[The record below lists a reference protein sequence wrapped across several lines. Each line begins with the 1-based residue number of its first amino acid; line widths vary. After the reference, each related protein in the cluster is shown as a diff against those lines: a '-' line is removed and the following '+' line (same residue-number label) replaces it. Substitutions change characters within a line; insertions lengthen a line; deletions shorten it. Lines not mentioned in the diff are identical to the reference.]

1 MIPIVV
7 LSGFLGSGKTTLLQ
21 HALAY
26 YKEQGLKP
34 AILMNELGDVNLD
47 GSVVN
52 GQAPMKEMLSG
63 CICCTIR
70 GDLGVELMNLAEEYK
85 PDVIIVECT
94 GVANPMEI
102 VDAVTDASMY
112 SAMVLQSVITVMDA
126 RQFLDYASGNERSK
140 SLRLMQDQL
149 RCASKLIINKT
160 DLLAAGELQ
169 KVQALVKELNPYA
182 LTVTSQRSDV
192 DAKAFFSI
200 RGEDRMDVSHSKESV
215 VDNGN
220 DHHSENHLHAHDN
233 PADHGYADHGHYDH
247 HHDHDHHDHDHGHG
261 GHYHSYDHV
270 VVHTH
275 FFGQPVPR
283 SRFEQLFRSLPAEI
297 YRAKGIVRFL
307 ETEGQMMFQF
317 AYRELEIIPIRPQK
331 PVNDVAVL
339 MGENFSASEIE
350 ERLRTLELA
359 RRPLTRL

>member
-1 MIPIVV
+1 
-7 LSGFLGSGKTTLLQ
+7 
-21 HALAY
+21 
-26 YKEQGLKP
+26 
-34 AILMNELGDVNLD
+34 
-47 GSVVN
+47 
-52 GQAPMKEMLSG
+52 
-63 CICCTIR
+63 
-70 GDLGVELMNLAEEYK
+70 ELMNLADEYK

-102 VDAVTDASMY
+102 VDAVTDASIY
-112 SAMVLQSVITVMDA
+112 SSMILQSVITVIDA
-126 RQFLDYASGNERSK
+126 HQFLDFASGNERSK

-182 LTVTSQRSDV
+182 LTVSTQRSDV
-192 DAKAFFSI
+192 DAGIFFSTQ
-200 RGEDRMDVSHSKESV
+200 GEERMDVSRHKESA
-215 VDNGN
+215 VDIESK
-220 DHHSENHLHAHDN
+220 HPHSENHLHTYDHDQR
-233 PADHGYADHGHYDH
+233 DHAHGHE
-247 HHDHDHHDHDHGHG
+247 HGE
-261 GHYHSYDHV
+261 HYHSYDHV

-283 SRFEQLFRSLPAEI
+283 SEFEQLFRSLPAEI

-307 ETEGQMMFQF
+307 ESEGQMMFQF

-331 PVNDVAVL
+331 PVNDVAVV

-350 ERLRTLELA
+350 GQLRKLEA
-359 RRPLTRL
+359 AEKPLSSS

>member
-26 YKEQGLKP
+26 YKEKGFKP

-47 GSVVN
+47 GSLVN
-52 GQAPMKEMLSG
+52 DQAPMKEMLSG

-102 VDAVTDASMY
+102 VDAVTDASIY
-112 SAMVLQSVITVMDA
+112 SSIILQSVITVIDA
-126 RQFLDYASGNERSK
+126 RQFLDFASGNERSK

-160 DLLAAGELQ
+160 DLLTAGELQ
-169 KVQALVKELNPYA
+169 KAQALVKELNPYA
-182 LTVTSQRSDV
+182 LSVSTQRSDV
-192 DAKAFFSI
+192 DAGIFFSTQV
-200 RGEDRMDVSHSKESV
+200 EEPMDVSRQKESA
-215 VDNGN
+215 VDIESK
-220 DHHSENHLHAHDN
+220 HPHSENHLHTYDHDN
-233 PADHGYADHGHYDH
+233 HTDHQS
-247 HHDHDHHDHDHGHG
+247 HDHHDHVHDHEHG
-261 GHYHSYDHV
+261 EHYHSYDHV

-283 SRFEQLFRSLPAEI
+283 SEFEQLFRSLPAEI

-307 ETEGQMMFQF
+307 ESEGQMMFQF

-331 PVNDVAVL
+331 PVNDVAVV

-350 ERLRTLELA
+350 GQLRKLETA
-359 RRPLTRL
+359 EKPLSSS

>member
-26 YKEQGLKP
+26 YKEKGLKP

-47 GSVVN
+47 GSLVN

-102 VDAVTDASMY
+102 VDAVTDASIY
-112 SAMVLQSVITVMDA
+112 SSMILQSVITVIDA
-126 RQFLDYASGNERSK
+126 RQFLDFASGNERGK

-182 LTVTSQRSDV
+182 LTVSTQRSDV
-192 DAKAFFSI
+192 DAGTFFSTQ
-200 RGEDRMDVSHSKESV
+200 GEGRMDV
-215 VDNGN
+215 
-220 DHHSENHLHAHDN
+220 DHHS
-233 PADHGYADHGHYDH
+233 
-247 HHDHDHHDHDHGHG
+247 HDHHDHAHDDEHGE
-261 GHYHSYDHV
+261 HYHSYDHV

-283 SRFEQLFRSLPAEI
+283 SEFEQLFRSLPAEI

-307 ETEGQMMFQF
+307 ESEGQMMFQF

-331 PVNDVAVL
+331 PVNDVAVV

-350 ERLRTLELA
+350 EQLRKLEA
-359 RRPLTRL
+359 AEKPLSSSS

>member
-1 MIPIVV
+1 MIPIAV

-26 YKEQGLKP
+26 YKGQGLKP

-47 GSVVN
+47 GSLVN

-112 SAMVLQSVITVMDA
+112 STMVLQSVITVMDA
-126 RQFLDYASGNERSK
+126 RQFLDFASGNERSK
-140 SLRLMQDQL
+140 SFRLMQDQL

-182 LTVTSQRSDV
+182 LTVNTQRSDV
-192 DAKAFFSI
+192 DADVFFSI
-200 RGEDRMDVSHSKESV
+200 QREDRIDALHSKESIA
-215 VDNGN
+215 DNGN
-220 DHHSENHLHAHDN
+220 DHHSESHLHAHD
-233 PADHGYADHGHYDH
+233 DHA
-247 HHDHDHHDHDHGHG
+247 DHDHHNHNHDHDHDHGHG
-261 GHYHSYDHV
+261 HGEHYHSYDHV

-283 SRFEQLFRSLPAEI
+283 SKFEQLFRSLPAEI

-331 PVNDVAVL
+331 SVNDVAVL

-350 ERLRTLELA
+350 ERLRTLETA
-359 RRPLTRL
+359 EKPWISS

>member
-26 YKEQGLKP
+26 YKEKGLKP

-47 GSVVN
+47 GSLVN

-102 VDAVTDASMY
+102 VDAVTDASIY
-112 SAMVLQSVITVMDA
+112 STMILQSVITVIDA
-126 RQFLDYASGNERSK
+126 RQFLDFASGNERSK

-169 KVQALVKELNPYA
+169 KVQALVKELNPYV
-182 LTVTSQRSDV
+182 LTVSTQRSDV
-192 DAKAFFSI
+192 DAGIFSPLKERSVWMFRDI
-200 RGEDRMDVSHSKESV
+200 RNPQLILRVNILIWKIICTRM
-215 VDNGN
+215 
-220 DHHSENHLHAHDN
+220 
-233 PADHGYADHGHYDH
+233 
-247 HHDHDHHDHDHGHG
+247 
-261 GHYHSYDHV
+261 
-270 VVHTH
+270 TMMTI
-275 FFGQPVPR
+275 QII
-283 SRFEQLFRSLPAEI
+283 SLMTMTTNTNTNMGSI
-297 YRAKGIVRFL
+297 
-307 ETEGQMMFQF
+307 
-317 AYRELEIIPIRPQK
+317 IIPTT
-331 PVNDVAVL
+331 
-339 MGENFSASEIE
+339 M
-350 ERLRTLELA
+350 
-359 RRPLTRL
+359 

>member
-26 YKEQGLKP
+26 YKEKGLKP

-47 GSVVN
+47 GSLVN

-102 VDAVTDASMY
+102 VDAVTDASIY
-112 SAMVLQSVITVMDA
+112 SSMILQSVITVIDA
-126 RQFLDYASGNERSK
+126 RQFLDFASGNERGK

-160 DLLAAGELQ
+160 DLLAVGELQ
-169 KVQALVKELNPYA
+169 KVQALVKKLNPYA
-182 LTVTSQRSDV
+182 LTVSTQRSDV
-192 DAKAFFSI
+192 DAGIFFSTQ
-200 RGEDRMDVSHSKESV
+200 GEERMDVDHQSHAPH
-215 VDNGN
+215 
-220 DHHSENHLHAHDN
+220 DHA
-233 PADHGYADHGHYDH
+233 
-247 HHDHDHHDHDHGHG
+247 HDHDHEHGE
-261 GHYHSYDHV
+261 HYHSYDHV

-283 SRFEQLFRSLPAEI
+283 SEFEQLFRSLPAEI

-307 ETEGQMMFQF
+307 ESEGQMMFQF

-331 PVNDVAVL
+331 PVNDVAVV

-350 ERLRTLELA
+350 EQLRKLEA
-359 RRPLTRL
+359 AEKPLSSTS

>member
-26 YKEQGLKP
+26 YKGQGLKP

-47 GSVVN
+47 GSLVN

-102 VDAVTDASMY
+102 VDAVTDASIY
-112 SAMVLQSVITVMDA
+112 SSMILQSVITVVDA
-126 RQFLDYASGNERSK
+126 RQFLDFASGNERNK
-140 SLRLMQDQL
+140 SYRLMQDQL

-160 DLLAAGELQ
+160 DLLAVGELQ
-169 KVQALVKELNPYA
+169 KIQALVNELNPYA
-182 LTVTSQRSDV
+182 LTVSTQRSDV
-192 DAKAFFSI
+192 DAGTFFSI
-200 RGEDRMDVSHSKESV
+200 QGEERMDISRQKESKA
-215 VDNGN
+215 DSGN
-220 DHHSENHLHAHDN
+220 DRHHLENHLHAHDHDAL
-233 PADHGYADHGHYDH
+233 ADHH
-247 HHDHDHHDHDHGHG
+247 HHDHQHYEHDHDHNHEHG
-261 GHYHSYDHV
+261 EHYHSYDHV

-283 SRFEQLFRSLPAEI
+283 SEFEQLFRSLPAEI

-307 ETEGQMMFQF
+307 GSEGQMMFQF

-331 PVNDVAVL
+331 PVNDVAVV

-350 ERLRTLELA
+350 ERLRKLEA
-359 RRPLTRL
+359 ADKPLTNS

>member
-26 YKEQGLKP
+26 YKEKGLKP

-47 GSVVN
+47 GSLVN

-102 VDAVTDASMY
+102 VDAVTDASIY
-112 SAMVLQSVITVMDA
+112 SSMILQSVITVIDA
-126 RQFLDYASGNERSK
+126 RQFLDFASGNERSK

-182 LTVTSQRSDV
+182 LTVSTQRSDV
-192 DAKAFFSI
+192 DAGIFFST
-200 RGEDRMDVSHSKESV
+200 GEERMDVSRHKESA
-215 VDNGN
+215 VDIESE
-220 DHHSENHLHAHDN
+220 HPHSENHLHT
-233 PADHGYADHGHYDH
+233 YDH
-247 HHDHDHHDHDHGHG
+247 DDHTDHQSHDHHDHDYDHEHGE
-261 GHYHSYDHV
+261 HYHSYDHV

-283 SRFEQLFRSLPAEI
+283 SEFEQLFRSLPAEI

-307 ETEGQMMFQF
+307 ESEGQMMFQF

-331 PVNDVAVL
+331 PVNDVAVV

-350 ERLRTLELA
+350 EQLRKLEA
-359 RRPLTRL
+359 AEKPLSSS

>member
-26 YKEQGLKP
+26 YKEKGLKP

-47 GSVVN
+47 GSLVN

-102 VDAVTDASMY
+102 VDAVTDASIY
-112 SAMVLQSVITVMDA
+112 SSMILQSVITVIDA
-126 RQFLDYASGNERSK
+126 RQFLDFASGNERGK

-160 DLLAAGELQ
+160 DLLATGELQ

-182 LTVTSQRSDV
+182 LTVSTQRSDV
-192 DAKAFFSI
+192 DAGTFFSTQ
-200 RGEDRMDVSHSKESV
+200 GEGRMDVSRHKESA
-215 VDNGN
+215 VDIESK
-220 DHHSENHLHAHDN
+220 HPYSANHLHT
-233 PADHGYADHGHYDH
+233 YDH
-247 HHDHDHHDHDHGHG
+247 DDHTDHQSHDHHDHAHDHEHG
-261 GHYHSYDHV
+261 EHYHSYDHV

-283 SRFEQLFRSLPAEI
+283 SEFERLFRSLPAEI

-307 ETEGQMMFQF
+307 ESEGQMMFQF

-331 PVNDVAVL
+331 PVNDVAVV

-350 ERLRTLELA
+350 EQLRKLEA
-359 RRPLTRL
+359 AEKPLSSSS

>member
-26 YKEQGLKP
+26 YKEKGLKP

-47 GSVVN
+47 GSLVN

-70 GDLGVELMNLAEEYK
+70 GDLGVELMNLADEYK

-102 VDAVTDASMY
+102 VDAVTDASIY
-112 SAMVLQSVITVMDA
+112 SSMILQSVITVIDA
-126 RQFLDYASGNERSK
+126 HQFLDFASGNERSK

-182 LTVTSQRSDV
+182 LTVSTQRSDV
-192 DAKAFFSI
+192 DAGIFFSTQ
-200 RGEDRMDVSHSKESV
+200 GEERMDVSRHKESA
-215 VDNGN
+215 VDIKSK
-220 DHHSENHLHAHDN
+220 HSHSENHLHT
-233 PADHGYADHGHYDH
+233 Y
-247 HHDHDHHDHDHGHG
+247 DHDHRDHAHGHEHG
-261 GHYHSYDHV
+261 EHYHSYDHV

-283 SRFEQLFRSLPAEI
+283 SEFEQLFRSLPAEI

-307 ETEGQMMFQF
+307 ESEGQMMFQF

-331 PVNDVAVL
+331 PVNDVAVV

-350 ERLRTLELA
+350 EQLRKLEA
-359 RRPLTRL
+359 AEKPLSNS

>member
-26 YKEQGLKP
+26 YKEKGLKP

-47 GSVVN
+47 GSLVN

-102 VDAVTDASMY
+102 VDAVTDASIY
-112 SAMVLQSVITVMDA
+112 SSMILQSVITVIDA
-126 RQFLDYASGNERSK
+126 RQFLDFASGNERGK

-182 LTVTSQRSDV
+182 LTVSTQRSDV
-192 DAKAFFSI
+192 DAGIFFSTQ
-200 RGEDRMDVSHSKESV
+200 GEERMDV
-215 VDNGN
+215 
-220 DHHSENHLHAHDN
+220 DHQS
-233 PADHGYADHGHYDH
+233 
-247 HHDHDHHDHDHGHG
+247 HDHHDHAHDHEHG
-261 GHYHSYDHV
+261 KHYHSYDHV

-283 SRFEQLFRSLPAEI
+283 SEFEQLFRSLPAEI

-307 ETEGQMMFQF
+307 ESEGQMMFQF

-331 PVNDVAVL
+331 PVNDVAVV

-350 ERLRTLELA
+350 EQLRKLEA
-359 RRPLTRL
+359 AEKPLSSSS

>member
-47 GSVVN
+47 GSLVN
-52 GQAPMKEMLSG
+52 DQAPMKEMLSG

-102 VDAVTDASMY
+102 VDAVTDASIY
-112 SAMVLQSVITVMDA
+112 SSMVLQSVITVMDA
-126 RQFLDYASGNERSK
+126 RQFLDFSLGSERSK
-140 SLRLMQDQL
+140 SFRLMQDQL

-169 KVQALVKELNPYA
+169 KVQAFVKELNPYA
-182 LTVTSQRSDV
+182 LTVSTERSDV
-192 DAKAFFSI
+192 DPVTFFSI
-200 RGEDRMDVSHSKESV
+200 QGERMEVSRQKEST
-215 VDNGN
+215 VDIGN
-220 DHHSENHLHAHDN
+220 DHHYAENRLHTYGHD
-233 PADHGYADHGHYDH
+233 DHTDHHPHDCQEPE
-247 HHDHDHHDHDHGHG
+247 HHDHDHDHKHGE
-261 GHYHSYDHV
+261 HYHSYDHV

-275 FFGQPVPR
+275 FFGQPV
-283 SRFEQLFRSLPAEI
+283 SRFEFEQLFRSLPAEI

-307 ETEGQMMFQF
+307 ESEGQMMFQF

-331 PVNDVAVL
+331 PVNDVAVI

-350 ERLRTLELA
+350 ERLKRLEAAAKPLA
-359 RRPLTRL
+359 SS

>member
-1 MIPIVV
+1 M
-7 LSGFLGSGKTTLLQ
+7 GSGKTTLLQ

-26 YKEQGLKP
+26 YKEEGLKP

-47 GSVVN
+47 GSLVN

-70 GDLGVELMNLAEEYK
+70 GDLGVELMNLAEEHK

-102 VDAVTDASMY
+102 VDAVTDASIY
-112 SAMVLQSVITVMDA
+112 SSMLLQSVITVIDA
-126 RQFLDYASGNERSK
+126 RQFLDFASGNERSK

-160 DLLAAGELQ
+160 DLLTAGELQ
-169 KVQALVKELNPYA
+169 KVQALIKELNPYA
-182 LTVTSQRSDV
+182 LTVSTQRSDV
-192 DAKAFFSI
+192 DASTFFSTQ
-200 RGEDRMDVSHSKESV
+200 GEGRMDVSQQKETTVDIESEHPHSA
-215 VDNGN
+215 
-220 DHHSENHLHAHDN
+220 NHLHPYDHDN
-233 PADHGYADHGHYDH
+233 HTDHQS
-247 HHDHDHHDHDHGHG
+247 HDHHDHDHDHEHG
-261 GHYHSYDHV
+261 EHYHSYDHV

-283 SRFEQLFRSLPAEI
+283 FEFEQLFRSLPAEI

-307 ETEGQMMFQF
+307 ESEGQMMFQF

-331 PVNDVAVL
+331 PVNDVAVV
-339 MGENFSASEIE
+339 MGENFSASEVE
-350 ERLRTLELA
+350 EQLRKLEA
-359 RRPLTRL
+359 AEKPLSSS

>member
-26 YKEQGLKP
+26 YKEQDLKP

-47 GSVVN
+47 GSLVN

-102 VDAVTDASMY
+102 VDAVTDASIY
-112 SAMVLQSVITVMDA
+112 SSMILQSVITVMDA
-126 RQFLDYASGNERSK
+126 RQFLDFSSGSERSK

-169 KVQALVKELNPYA
+169 EVQALVKELNPYA
-182 LTVTSQRSDV
+182 LTVSTQRSDV
-192 DAKAFFSI
+192 NAGTFFSLQ
-200 RGEDRMDVSHSKESV
+200 GEDRMDE
-215 VDNGN
+215 
-220 DHHSENHLHAHDN
+220 ENHLHT
-233 PADHGYADHGHYDH
+233 YDH
-247 HHDHDHHDHDHGHG
+247 DEHTDHHHHDHPDPEHHDHDHDHDHDHEHG
-261 GHYHSYDHV
+261 EHYHSYDHV

-283 SRFEQLFRSLPAEI
+283 SEFEQLFRSLPAEI

-307 ETEGQMMFQF
+307 ESEGQMMFQF

-331 PVNDVAVL
+331 PVNDVAII

-350 ERLRTLELA
+350 ERLRKLEA
-359 RRPLTRL
+359 AEKPLTSS

>member
-26 YKEQGLKP
+26 YKEKGLKP

-47 GSVVN
+47 GSLVN

-102 VDAVTDASMY
+102 VDAVTDASIY
-112 SAMVLQSVITVMDA
+112 SSMILQSVITVIDA
-126 RQFLDYASGNERSK
+126 RQFLDFASGNQRSK

-169 KVQALVKELNPYA
+169 KVHALVKELNPYA
-182 LTVTSQRSDV
+182 LTVSTQRSDV
-192 DAKAFFSI
+192 DAGTFFSTQ
-200 RGEDRMDVSHSKESV
+200 GEGRMDVSRHKESA
-215 VDNGN
+215 VDIESK
-220 DHHSENHLHAHDN
+220 HPHSENHLHT
-233 PADHGYADHGHYDH
+233 YDH
-247 HHDHDHHDHDHGHG
+247 DDHTDHQSHDHHDHEHGE
-261 GHYHSYDHV
+261 HYHSYDHV

-283 SRFEQLFRSLPAEI
+283 SEFEQLFRSLPAEI

-307 ETEGQMMFQF
+307 ESEGQMMFQF

-331 PVNDVAVL
+331 PVNDVAVV

-350 ERLRTLELA
+350 EQLRKLEA
-359 RRPLTRL
+359 AEKPLSSSS

>member
-26 YKEQGLKP
+26 YKEKGLKP

-47 GSVVN
+47 GSLVN

-70 GDLGVELMNLAEEYK
+70 GDLGVELMNLADEYK

-102 VDAVTDASMY
+102 VDAVTDASIY
-112 SAMVLQSVITVMDA
+112 SSMILQSVITVIDA
-126 RQFLDYASGNERSK
+126 HQFLDFASGNERSK

-182 LTVTSQRSDV
+182 LTVSTQRSDV
-192 DAKAFFSI
+192 DAGIFFSTQ
-200 RGEDRMDVSHSKESV
+200 GEERMDVLRHKESA
-215 VDNGN
+215 VDIESE
-220 DHHSENHLHAHDN
+220 HPHSENHLHT
-233 PADHGYADHGHYDH
+233 Y
-247 HHDHDHHDHDHGHG
+247 DHDHRDHAHGHEHG
-261 GHYHSYDHV
+261 EHYHSYDHV

-283 SRFEQLFRSLPAEI
+283 SEFEQLFRSLPAEI

-307 ETEGQMMFQF
+307 ESEGQMMFQF

-331 PVNDVAVL
+331 PVNDVAVV

-350 ERLRTLELA
+350 GQLRKLEA
-359 RRPLTRL
+359 AEKPLSSS

>member
-26 YKEQGLKP
+26 YKGQGLKP

-47 GSVVN
+47 GSLVN

-94 GVANPMEI
+94 GVANPLEI
-102 VDAVTDASMY
+102 VDAVTDASIY
-112 SAMVLQSVITVMDA
+112 SSMILQSVITVVDA
-126 RQFLDYASGNERSK
+126 RQFLDFASGNERSK
-140 SLRLMQDQL
+140 SHRLMQDQL

-169 KVQALVKELNPYA
+169 KTQALVKELNPYA
-182 LTVTSQRSDV
+182 LTVSTQRSDV
-192 DAKAFFSI
+192 DADTFFSI
-200 RGEDRMDVSHSKESV
+200 QGEDRMDALRQKESTA
-215 VDNGN
+215 DSRN
-220 DHHSENHLHAHDN
+220 DHHHLENHLHAHAHD
-233 PADHGYADHGHYDH
+233 DHADH
-247 HHDHDHHDHDHGHG
+247 HHEHDHNHEHDHEHGE
-261 GHYHSYDHV
+261 HYHSYDHV

-283 SRFEQLFRSLPAEI
+283 SEFEQLFRSLPAEI

-307 ETEGQMMFQF
+307 ESEGQMMFQF

-331 PVNDVAVL
+331 QVNDVAVV

-350 ERLRTLELA
+350 ERLRKLEMA
-359 RRPLTRL
+359 ENH

>member
-26 YKEQGLKP
+26 YKEEGLKP

-47 GSVVN
+47 GSLVN

-102 VDAVTDASMY
+102 VDAVTDASIY
-112 SAMVLQSVITVMDA
+112 SSMILQSVITVIDA
-126 RQFLDYASGNERSK
+126 RQFLDFASGNERSK

-182 LTVTSQRSDV
+182 LTVSTQRSNV
-192 DAKAFFSI
+192 DAGTFFSTQ
-200 RGEDRMDVSHSKESV
+200 GEGHMGVSQQKEST
-215 VDNGN
+215 VDIESE
-220 DHHSENHLHAHDN
+220 HPHSANHLH
-233 PADHGYADHGHYDH
+233 PYDH
-247 HHDHDHHDHDHGHG
+247 DDHTDHQSHDHDHDHEHGE
-261 GHYHSYDHV
+261 HYHSYDHV

-283 SRFEQLFRSLPAEI
+283 SEFEQLFRSLPAEI

-307 ETEGQMMFQF
+307 ESEGQMMFQF

-331 PVNDVAVL
+331 PVNDVAVV

-350 ERLRTLELA
+350 EQLRKLEA
-359 RRPLTRL
+359 AEKPLSSS

>member
-26 YKEQGLKP
+26 YKEKGLKP

-47 GSVVN
+47 GSLVN

-70 GDLGVELMNLAEEYK
+70 GDLGVELMNLADEYK

-102 VDAVTDASMY
+102 VDAVTDASIY
-112 SAMVLQSVITVMDA
+112 SSMILQSVITVIDA
-126 RQFLDYASGNERSK
+126 HQFLDFASGNERSK

-182 LTVTSQRSDV
+182 LTVSTQRSDV
-192 DAKAFFSI
+192 DAGIFFSTQ
-200 RGEDRMDVSHSKESV
+200 GEERMDV
-215 VDNGN
+215 
-220 DHHSENHLHAHDN
+220 DHQS
-233 PADHGYADHGHYDH
+233 
-247 HHDHDHHDHDHGHG
+247 HDHHDQAHDHEHG
-261 GHYHSYDHV
+261 EHYHSYDHV

-283 SRFEQLFRSLPAEI
+283 SEFEQLFRSLPAEI

-307 ETEGQMMFQF
+307 ESEGQMMFQF

-331 PVNDVAVL
+331 PVNDVAVV

-350 ERLRTLELA
+350 GQLRKLEA
-359 RRPLTRL
+359 AEKPLSSS

>member
-47 GSVVN
+47 GSLVN
-52 GQAPMKEMLSG
+52 DQAPMKEMLSG

-102 VDAVTDASMY
+102 VDAVTDASIY
-112 SAMVLQSVITVMDA
+112 SSMVLQSVITVMDA
-126 RQFLDYASGNERSK
+126 RQFLDFSLGSERSK
-140 SLRLMQDQL
+140 SFRLMQDQL

-169 KVQALVKELNPYA
+169 KVQAFVKELNPYA
-182 LTVTSQRSDV
+182 LTVSTERSDV
-192 DAKAFFSI
+192 DPVTFFSI
-200 RGEDRMDVSHSKESV
+200 QGEKRMEVSRQKEST
-215 VDNGN
+215 VDIGN
-220 DHHSENHLHAHDN
+220 DHHHAEDRLQTYGHD
-233 PADHGYADHGHYDH
+233 DHTDHHPHDCH
-247 HHDHDHHDHDHGHG
+247 KPEHHDHDHDHKHGE
-261 GHYHSYDHV
+261 HYHSYDHV

-275 FFGQPVPR
+275 FFGQPV
-283 SRFEQLFRSLPAEI
+283 SRPEFEQLFRSLPAEI
-297 YRAKGIVRFL
+297 YRAKGIVQFL
-307 ETEGQMMFQF
+307 ESEGQMMFQF

-331 PVNDVAVL
+331 PVNDVAVI

-350 ERLRTLELA
+350 ERLKRLEAAAKPLA
-359 RRPLTRL
+359 SS

>member
-26 YKEQGLKP
+26 YKEKGLKP

-47 GSVVN
+47 GSLVN
-52 GQAPMKEMLSG
+52 GQAPMMEMLSG

-102 VDAVTDASMY
+102 VDAVTDASIY
-112 SAMVLQSVITVMDA
+112 SSMILQSVITVIDA
-126 RQFLDYASGNERSK
+126 RQFLDFASGNERGK

-160 DLLAAGELQ
+160 DLLATGELQ

-182 LTVTSQRSDV
+182 LTVSTQRSDV
-192 DAKAFFSI
+192 DADIFFSTQ
-200 RGEDRMDVSHSKESV
+200 GEERMDV
-215 VDNGN
+215 
-220 DHHSENHLHAHDN
+220 DHQS
-233 PADHGYADHGHYDH
+233 
-247 HHDHDHHDHDHGHG
+247 HDHHDHAHDHEHG
-261 GHYHSYDHV
+261 EHYHSYDHV

-283 SRFEQLFRSLPAEI
+283 SEFEQLFRSLPAEI

-307 ETEGQMMFQF
+307 ESEGQMMFQF
-317 AYRELEIIPIRPQK
+317 AYRELETIPIRPQK
-331 PVNDVAVL
+331 PVNDVAVV

-350 ERLRTLELA
+350 EQLSKLEA
-359 RRPLTRL
+359 AEKPLSSSS

>member
-26 YKEQGLKP
+26 YKEKGLKP

-47 GSVVN
+47 GSLVN

-70 GDLGVELMNLAEEYK
+70 GDLGVELMNLADEYK

-102 VDAVTDASMY
+102 VDAVTDASIY
-112 SAMVLQSVITVMDA
+112 SSMILQSVITVIDS
-126 RQFLDYASGNERSK
+126 RQFLDFASGNERSK

-182 LTVTSQRSDV
+182 LTVSTQRSDV
-192 DAKAFFSI
+192 DAGIFFSTQ
-200 RGEDRMDVSHSKESV
+200 GEERMDVSRHKESA
-215 VDNGN
+215 VDIKSK
-220 DHHSENHLHAHDN
+220 HSHSENHLQTYDHDN
-233 PADHGYADHGHYDH
+233 HT
-247 HHDHDHHDHDHGHG
+247 DHHDHDHRDHAHGHEHG
-261 GHYHSYDHV
+261 EHYHSYDHV

-283 SRFEQLFRSLPAEI
+283 SEFEQLFRSLPAEI

-307 ETEGQMMFQF
+307 ESEGQMMFQF

-331 PVNDVAVL
+331 PVNDVAVV

-350 ERLRTLELA
+350 GQLRKLEA
-359 RRPLTRL
+359 AEKPLSSS

>member
-26 YKEQGLKP
+26 YKEKGLKP

-47 GSVVN
+47 GSLVN

-102 VDAVTDASMY
+102 VDAVTDASIY
-112 SAMVLQSVITVMDA
+112 SSMILQSVITVIDA
-126 RQFLDYASGNERSK
+126 RQFLDFASGNQRSK

-169 KVQALVKELNPYA
+169 KVHALVKELNPYA
-182 LTVTSQRSDV
+182 LTVSTQRSDV
-192 DAKAFFSI
+192 DADIFFSTQ
-200 RGEDRMDVSHSKESV
+200 GEERMDV
-215 VDNGN
+215 
-220 DHHSENHLHAHDN
+220 DHQS
-233 PADHGYADHGHYDH
+233 
-247 HHDHDHHDHDHGHG
+247 HDHHDHAHDHEHG
-261 GHYHSYDHV
+261 EHYHSYDHV

-283 SRFEQLFRSLPAEI
+283 SEFEQLFRSLPAEV

-307 ETEGQMMFQF
+307 ESEGQMMFQF

-331 PVNDVAVL
+331 PVNDVAVV

-350 ERLRTLELA
+350 EQLRKLEA
-359 RRPLTRL
+359 AEKPLSSSS

>member
-26 YKEQGLKP
+26 YKEKGLKP

-47 GSVVN
+47 GSLVN

-102 VDAVTDASMY
+102 VDAVTDASIY
-112 SAMVLQSVITVMDA
+112 SSMILQSVITVIDA
-126 RQFLDYASGNERSK
+126 RQFLDFASGNERGK

-160 DLLAAGELQ
+160 DLLAVGELQ

-182 LTVTSQRSDV
+182 LTVSTQRSDV
-192 DAKAFFSI
+192 DADIFFSTQ
-200 RGEDRMDVSHSKESV
+200 GEGRMDV
-215 VDNGN
+215 
-220 DHHSENHLHAHDN
+220 DHHS
-233 PADHGYADHGHYDH
+233 
-247 HHDHDHHDHDHGHG
+247 HDHHDHAHDHEHG
-261 GHYHSYDHV
+261 EHYHSYDHV

-283 SRFEQLFRSLPAEI
+283 SEFEQLFRSLPAEI

-307 ETEGQMMFQF
+307 ESEGQMMFQF

-331 PVNDVAVL
+331 PVNDVAVV

-350 ERLRTLELA
+350 EQLRKLEA
-359 RRPLTRL
+359 AEKPLSSSS

>member
-26 YKEQGLKP
+26 YKEKGLKP
-34 AILMNELGDVNLD
+34 AILMNELGDVNLY
-47 GSVVN
+47 GSLVN

-70 GDLGVELMNLAEEYK
+70 GDLGVELMNLADEYK

-102 VDAVTDASMY
+102 VDAVTDASIY
-112 SAMVLQSVITVMDA
+112 SSMILQSVITVIDA
-126 RQFLDYASGNERSK
+126 HQFLDFASGNERSK

-182 LTVTSQRSDV
+182 LTVSTQRSDV
-192 DAKAFFSI
+192 DAGIFFSTQ
-200 RGEDRMDVSHSKESV
+200 GEERMDVLRHKESA
-215 VDNGN
+215 VDIESE
-220 DHHSENHLHAHDN
+220 HPHSENHLHT
-233 PADHGYADHGHYDH
+233 Y
-247 HHDHDHHDHDHGHG
+247 DHDHRDHAHGHEHG
-261 GHYHSYDHV
+261 EHYHSYDHV

-283 SRFEQLFRSLPAEI
+283 SEFEQLFRSLPAEI

-307 ETEGQMMFQF
+307 ESEGQMMFQF

-331 PVNDVAVL
+331 PVNDVAVV

-350 ERLRTLELA
+350 GQLRKLEA
-359 RRPLTRL
+359 AEKPLSSS

>member
-26 YKEQGLKP
+26 YKGQGLKP

-47 GSVVN
+47 GSLVN

-112 SAMVLQSVITVMDA
+112 STMVLQSVITVMDA
-126 RQFLDYASGNERSK
+126 RQFLDFASGNERSK
-140 SLRLMQDQL
+140 SFRLMQDQL

-160 DLLAAGELQ
+160 DLLAAGELE
-169 KVQALVKELNPYA
+169 KVQALVMELNPYA
-182 LTVTSQRSDV
+182 LTVTTQRSDV
-192 DAKAFFSI
+192 DANAFFSI
-200 RGEDRMDVSHSKESV
+200 QGEDRMDVSHSKESIA
-215 VDNGN
+215 DNGN
-220 DHHSENHLHAHDN
+220 DHHSESHLHAHDD
-233 PADHGYADHGHYDH
+233 PA
-247 HHDHDHHDHDHGHG
+247 DHDHHNHDLDHDHGHRE
-261 GHYHSYDHV
+261 HYHSYDHV

-350 ERLRTLELA
+350 ERLRTLETA
-359 RRPLTRL
+359 EKPWISS

>member
-21 HALAY
+21 QALAY
-26 YKEQGLKP
+26 YKEKGLKP

-47 GSVVN
+47 GSLVN

-102 VDAVTDASMY
+102 VDAVTDASIY
-112 SAMVLQSVITVMDA
+112 SSMILQSVITVIDA
-126 RQFLDYASGNERSK
+126 RQFLDFASGNERGK

-182 LTVTSQRSDV
+182 LTVSTQRSDV
-192 DAKAFFSI
+192 DAGIFFSTQ
-200 RGEDRMDVSHSKESV
+200 GEERMDV
-215 VDNGN
+215 
-220 DHHSENHLHAHDN
+220 DHQS
-233 PADHGYADHGHYDH
+233 
-247 HHDHDHHDHDHGHG
+247 HDHHDHAHDDEHGE
-261 GHYHSYDHV
+261 HYHSYDHV

-283 SRFEQLFRSLPAEI
+283 SEFEQLFRSLPAEI

-307 ETEGQMMFQF
+307 ESEGQMMFQF

-331 PVNDVAVL
+331 PVNDVAVV

-350 ERLRTLELA
+350 EQLRKLEA
-359 RRPLTRL
+359 AEKPLSSSS

>member
-47 GSVVN
+47 GSLVN
-52 GQAPMKEMLSG
+52 NQAPMKEMLSG

-85 PDVIIVECT
+85 PDVIVVECT

-102 VDAVTDASMY
+102 VDAVTDASIY
-112 SAMVLQSVITVMDA
+112 SSMVLQSVITVMDA
-126 RQFLDYASGNERSK
+126 RQFLDFSLGSERNK
-140 SLRLMQDQL
+140 SFRLMQDQL
-149 RCASKLIINKT
+149 RCASKLVINKT
-160 DLLAAGELQ
+160 DLLTTGELQ

-182 LTVTSQRSDV
+182 LTVSTERSDV
-192 DAKAFFSI
+192 DPMTFFSVQ
-200 RGEDRMDVSHSKESV
+200 GEERMDVSRKKDSI
-215 VDNGN
+215 VDIANDRHHAENRFHTYGHDEHTEHRPY
-220 DHHSENHLHAHDN
+220 DHHEFE
-233 PADHGYADHGHYDH
+233 
-247 HHDHDHHDHDHGHG
+247 HHDHDHKHGE
-261 GHYHSYDHV
+261 HYHSYDHV

-275 FFGQPVPR
+275 FFGQPVSR
-283 SRFEQLFRSLPAEI
+283 SEFEQLFRSLPAEI

-331 PVNDVAVL
+331 PVNDVAVI
-339 MGENFSASEIE
+339 MGENFSASEIG
-350 ERLRTLELA
+350 ERLKKLEAAAKPLA
-359 RRPLTRL
+359 SS

>member
-47 GSVVN
+47 GSLVN
-52 GQAPMKEMLSG
+52 DQAPMKEMLSG

-102 VDAVTDASMY
+102 VDAVTDASIY
-112 SAMVLQSVITVMDA
+112 SSMVLQFVITVVDA
-126 RQFLDYASGNERSK
+126 RQFLDFSLGSERSK
-140 SLRLMQDQL
+140 SFRLMQDQL

-182 LTVTSQRSDV
+182 LTVSTERSDV
-192 DAKAFFSI
+192 DLGAFFSI
-200 RGEDRMDVSHSKESV
+200 QGEKRMDVSRQKEST
-215 VDNGN
+215 VDIAN
-220 DHHSENHLHAHDN
+220 DHHHAEAHFHTYGHDV
-233 PADHGYADHGHYDH
+233 HTGHHPHDYREPE
-247 HHDHDHHDHDHGHG
+247 HHDHKHEHGE
-261 GHYHSYDHV
+261 HYHSYDHV

-275 FFGQPVPR
+275 FFGQPVSR
-283 SRFEQLFRSLPAEI
+283 SEFEQLFRSLPAEI

-307 ETEGQMMFQF
+307 ESEDQMMFQF

-331 PVNDVAVL
+331 PVNDVAVI
-339 MGENFSASEIE
+339 MGENFSASEIG
-350 ERLRTLELA
+350 ERLKKLEAAAKPLA
-359 RRPLTRL
+359 SS

>member
-26 YKEQGLKP
+26 YKGQGLKP

-47 GSVVN
+47 GSLVN

-70 GDLGVELMNLAEEYK
+70 EDLGVELMNLAEEYK

-126 RQFLDYASGNERSK
+126 RQFLDFASGNVRSK
-140 SLRLMQDQL
+140 SFRLMQDQL

-169 KVQALVKELNPYA
+169 KVQVLVKELNPYA
-182 LTVTSQRSDV
+182 LTVSTQRSDV
-192 DAKAFFSI
+192 EADVFFSI
-200 RGEDRMDVSHSKESV
+200 QREDRIDVLHSKESIA
-215 VDNGN
+215 DNGN
-220 DHHSENHLHAHDN
+220 DHHSESHLHAHDD
-233 PADHGYADHGHYDH
+233 PA
-247 HHDHDHHDHDHGHG
+247 DHDHHNHDLDHDHGHRE
-261 GHYHSYDHV
+261 HYHSYDHV

-350 ERLRTLELA
+350 ERLRTLETA
-359 RRPLTRL
+359 EKPWISS

>member
-26 YKEQGLKP
+26 YKEKGLKP

-47 GSVVN
+47 GSLVN

-102 VDAVTDASMY
+102 VDAVTDASIY
-112 SAMVLQSVITVMDA
+112 SSMILQSVITVIDA
-126 RQFLDYASGNERSK
+126 RQFLDFASGNERGK

-149 RCASKLIINKT
+149 RCASKLVINKT

-182 LTVTSQRSDV
+182 LTVSTQRSDV
-192 DAKAFFSI
+192 DAGIFFSTQ
-200 RGEDRMDVSHSKESV
+200 GEERMDV
-215 VDNGN
+215 
-220 DHHSENHLHAHDN
+220 DHQS
-233 PADHGYADHGHYDH
+233 
-247 HHDHDHHDHDHGHG
+247 HDHHDHAHDHEHG
-261 GHYHSYDHV
+261 EHYHSYDHV

-283 SRFEQLFRSLPAEI
+283 SEFEQLFRSLPAEI

-307 ETEGQMMFQF
+307 ESEGQMMFQF

-331 PVNDVAVL
+331 PVNDVAVV

-350 ERLRTLELA
+350 EQLRKLEA
-359 RRPLTRL
+359 AEKPLSSSS

>member
-26 YKEQGLKP
+26 YKEKGLKP

-47 GSVVN
+47 GSLVN

-70 GDLGVELMNLAEEYK
+70 GDLGVELMNLADEYK

-102 VDAVTDASMY
+102 VDAVTDASIY
-112 SAMVLQSVITVMDA
+112 SSMILQSVITVIDA
-126 RQFLDYASGNERSK
+126 HQFLDFASGNERSK

-182 LTVTSQRSDV
+182 LTVSTQRSDV
-192 DAKAFFSI
+192 DAGIFFSTQ
-200 RGEDRMDVSHSKESV
+200 GEERMDVLRHKESA
-215 VDNGN
+215 VDIESE
-220 DHHSENHLHAHDN
+220 HPHSENHLHT
-233 PADHGYADHGHYDH
+233 Y
-247 HHDHDHHDHDHGHG
+247 DHDHRDHAHGHEHG
-261 GHYHSYDHV
+261 EHYHSYDHV

-283 SRFEQLFRSLPAEI
+283 SEFEQLFRSLPAEI

-307 ETEGQMMFQF
+307 ESEGQMMFQF

-331 PVNDVAVL
+331 PVNDVAVV

-350 ERLRTLELA
+350 EQLRKLEA
-359 RRPLTRL
+359 AEKPLSSSS

>member
-47 GSVVN
+47 GSLVN
-52 GQAPMKEMLSG
+52 GQVPMKEMLSG

-70 GDLGVELMNLAEEYK
+70 RDLGIELMNLAGEYK

-102 VDAVTDASMY
+102 VDAVTDASLY
-112 SAMVLQSVITVMDA
+112 SSMILQSVITVIDA
-126 RQFLDYASGNERSK
+126 RQFLDFVSGHVKSK

-169 KVQALVKELNPYA
+169 KVQTLVKELNPYA
-182 LTVTSQRSDV
+182 LTVSTQRGDV
-192 DAKAFFSI
+192 DRAAFFSI
-200 RGEDRMDVSHSKESV
+200 QGEDRMDVSLPKETV
-215 VDNGN
+215 ADTAQE
-220 DHHSENHLHAHDN
+220 HH
-233 PADHGYADHGHYDH
+233 
-247 HHDHDHHDHDHGHG
+247 HDHGHG
-261 GHYHSYDHV
+261 ESYHSYDHV

-283 SRFEQLFRSLPAEI
+283 ARFEQLFRSLPAEI

-307 ETEGQMMFQF
+307 EQEGQMMFQF

-339 MGENFSASEIE
+339 MGENFAASEIE
-350 ERLRTLELA
+350 ARLKTLESA
-359 RRPLTRL
+359 RKPLTRS

>member
-47 GSVVN
+47 GSLVN
-52 GQAPMKEMLSG
+52 NQAPMKEMLSG

-85 PDVIIVECT
+85 PDVIVVECT

-102 VDAVTDASMY
+102 VDAVTDASIY
-112 SAMVLQSVITVMDA
+112 SSMVLQSVITVMDA
-126 RQFLDYASGNERSK
+126 RQFLDFSMGSERNK
-140 SLRLMQDQL
+140 SFRLMQDQL
-149 RCASKLIINKT
+149 RCASKLVINKS
-160 DLLAAGELQ
+160 DLLTTGELQ

-182 LTVTSQRSDV
+182 LTVSTERSDV
-192 DAKAFFSI
+192 DPMTFFSVQ
-200 RGEDRMDVSHSKESV
+200 GEERMDVLRKKDST
-215 VDNGN
+215 VDIAN
-220 DHHSENHLHAHDN
+220 DHHHTYGHDDHTEHRTHDHHESE
-233 PADHGYADHGHYDH
+233 HYDH
-247 HHDHDHHDHDHGHG
+247 DHKHGE
-261 GHYHSYDHV
+261 HYHSYDHV

-275 FFGQPVPR
+275 FFGQPV
-283 SRFEQLFRSLPAEI
+283 SRFEFEQLFRSLPAEI

-307 ETEGQMMFQF
+307 ESEGQMMFQF

-331 PVNDVAVL
+331 PVNDVAVI
-339 MGENFSASEIE
+339 MGENFSASEIG
-350 ERLRTLELA
+350 ERLKKLEAAAKPLA
-359 RRPLTRL
+359 SS